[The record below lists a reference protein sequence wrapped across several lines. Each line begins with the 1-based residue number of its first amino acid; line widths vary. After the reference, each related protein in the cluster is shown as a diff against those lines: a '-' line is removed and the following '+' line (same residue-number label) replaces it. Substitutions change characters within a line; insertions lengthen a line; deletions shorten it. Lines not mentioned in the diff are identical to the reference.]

1 MVMMMVSS
9 SKAMWMM
16 SPSMNWSSMTTVHVS
31 KKTMPMRIGMWMMLQ
46 FPYKPM
52 YGVPK
57 PMPMHDPLMAM
68 SQTPMAMMSSSQ
80 TIPAMMTS
88 PMMAMAVTDM
98 CSIAMMSFAVVQV
111 VMLLLMMM
119 PMVRHFFCS
128 GFRRAFDISS
138 SGNLK
143 YSTGRLIG

>member
-1 MVMMMVSS
+1 MVMMVMSS

-16 SPSMNWSSMTTVHVS
+16 SPSMNWNRMTSVHVS
-31 KKTMPMRIGMWMMLQ
+31 KRTMPMRMGMLMMLQ
-46 FPYKPM
+46 FPNKPM
-52 YGVPK
+52 YGLPK
-57 PMPMHDPLMAM
+57 SMPMPV
-68 SQTPMAMMSSSQ
+68 MSSSQ
-80 TIPAMMTS
+80 TIPALMSS
-88 PMMAMAVTDM
+88 PMMAMDVTDM
-98 CSIAMMSFAVVQV
+98 CSMAMMSLAMVQV